1 MSVAT
6 ESSSRTSLSSEAAG
20 LLFHDAHTAYAFT
33 SELVTDAE
41 MNDVYDLMVQA
52 PTSMNSQPLRMTVL
66 RTDEAKARLMPH
78 LGEANRPKAA
88 SAPVVVL
95 LAADT
100 DFHEL
105 LPRLLP
111 QAPDA
116 KQMFDDHDTRE
127 SAALFNATMQ
137 AGYFIIAARAAGLD
151 AGPMGGFDRDGVN
164 AEFFSG
170 TTMKSILVV
179 NLGHAAEGGT
189 FPRNPRLG
197 YDEAVT
203 TL

>member
-6 ESSSRTSLSSEAAG
+6 EPVRSSISTEAAG

-33 SELVTDAE
+33 GEPVTDAE
-41 MNDVYDLMVQA
+41 MNTAYDLMVKA
-52 PTSMNSQPLRMTVL
+52 PSAMNSQPLRVTVL
-66 RTDEAKARLMPH
+66 RSE
-78 LGEANRPKAA
+78 AA
-88 SAPVVVL
+88 STPVVIIR
-95 LAADT
+95 AADT

-111 QAPDA
+111 QATDA
-116 KQMFDDHDTRE
+116 KDM
-127 SAALFNATMQ
+127 FNATLQ
-137 AGYFIIAARAAGLD
+137 AGYFIIAARARGLD

-164 AEFFSG
+164 AEFFAG
-170 TTMKSILVV
+170 TAMKAILAG

-197 YDEAVT
+197 YGQAVT
-203 TL
+203 TI

>member
-1 MSVAT
+1 MSVVT
-6 ESSSRTSLSSEAAG
+6 ESIRSPISTEAAG

-33 SELVTDAE
+33 SEPVTDAE
-41 MNDVYDLMVQA
+41 MNTVYELMIKA
-52 PTSMNSQPLRMTVL
+52 PSAMNSQPMRITVL
-66 RTDEAKARLMPH
+66 RSDAAKARLMPH

-88 SAPVVVL
+88 SAPVVAIL
-95 LAADT
+95 SADT

-116 KQMFDDHDTRE
+116 KAMFSDDAKRE
-127 SAALFNATMQ
+127 AAAMFNATLQ
-137 AGYFIIAARAAGLD
+137 AAYFIIAARAAGLD
-151 AGPMGGFDRDGVN
+151 TGPMGGFDRDGVN
-164 AEFFSG
+164 ADFFAG
-170 TTMKSILVV
+170 TTMKAILVV
-179 NLGHAAEGGT
+179 NLGHAAAGGT

-197 YDEAVT
+197 YDEVVT